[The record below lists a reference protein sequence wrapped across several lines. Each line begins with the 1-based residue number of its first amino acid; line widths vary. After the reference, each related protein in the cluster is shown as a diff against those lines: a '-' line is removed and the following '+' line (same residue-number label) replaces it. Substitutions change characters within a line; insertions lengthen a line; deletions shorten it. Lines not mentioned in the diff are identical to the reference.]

1 MNDRGNMHPYREFS
15 NPNSPEMLNQGLSAS
30 RKQRDIVVM
39 GFRGVGKSSIV
50 GRFVNHVFES
60 EYNPTI
66 ESTYRKRMQ
75 YGHESLTLTI
85 HDTTGQDELTVFS
98 ARHYIGVHGYIIVYD
113 VTSKHSFEM
122 ARYINDKILTTMM
135 GSAEFIP
142 RLLVG
147 NKCDVGGRR
156 QIPYDEGERVAQEMG
171 CDFLEVSAKTNKNVE
186 ESFHTLLS
194 SIYEKEG
201 WNSVDT
207 TTLSPAGSCSVLLQI
222 IAFCNLIFGAL
233 QIVGGL
239 SKPVREYPPDQHI
252 TNNWVSY
259 LRVGIGLYIVIVSIG
274 GWIAASKRRRDMLH
288 GYAISML
295 VVFLVTLV
303 VGVVWQNT
311 LFVFPDNE
319 LGVVEWYVS
328 VFMQFVGMILAYY
341 NSVHGKENGSNT
353 IMNSLGSP
361 DSNDFG
367 RNDLYKNDYV
377 VNHDDVIA
385 QQNRRDNM
393 YSNSYGKGSGQY
405 YF

>member
-1 MNDRGNMHPYREFS
+1 MHPYREFS

-201 WNSVDT
+201 WNNVDT
-207 TTLSPAGSCSVLLQI
+207 TTLSPAGSCSVLLQL

-252 TNNWVSY
+252 TNNWISY

-295 VVFLVTLV
+295 VVFLGTLV
-303 VGVVWQNT
+303 VGIVWQNT
-311 LFVFPDNE
+311 LFVFPENE

-385 QQNRRDNM
+385 QQNRRDNL
-393 YSNSYGKGSGQY
+393 YSNSYSKGSGQY

>member
-1 MNDRGNMHPYREFS
+1 MHPYREFS

-319 LGVVEWYVS
+319 LGAVEWYVS

-341 NSVHGKENGSNT
+341 NSVHGKEDGSNT

>member
-1 MNDRGNMHPYREFS
+1 
-15 NPNSPEMLNQGLSAS
+15 
-30 RKQRDIVVM
+30 
-39 GFRGVGKSSIV
+39 
-50 GRFVNHVFES
+50 
-60 EYNPTI
+60 
-66 ESTYRKRMQ
+66 
-75 YGHESLTLTI
+75 
-85 HDTTGQDELTVFS
+85 
-98 ARHYIGVHGYIIVYD
+98 
-113 VTSKHSFEM
+113 
-122 ARYINDKILTTMM
+122 
-135 GSAEFIP
+135 
-142 RLLVG
+142 
-147 NKCDVGGRR
+147 
-156 QIPYDEGERVAQEMG
+156 MG

-319 LGVVEWYVS
+319 LGAVEWYVS